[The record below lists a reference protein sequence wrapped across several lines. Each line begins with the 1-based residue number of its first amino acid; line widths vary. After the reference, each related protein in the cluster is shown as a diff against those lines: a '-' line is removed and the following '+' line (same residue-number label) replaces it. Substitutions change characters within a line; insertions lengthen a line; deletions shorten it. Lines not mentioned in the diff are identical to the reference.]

1 MPIYEYGCAECG
13 YEFEEMQKF
22 RDPPLQDCP
31 QCEQPAAQ
39 RKISISAFHLKGGG
53 WYKDGYGN
61 NKPES
66 SGSDEKSEKSG
77 ESEAKPE
84 TPKSDKSGSGK
95 SEGKSEKSEGKSEK
109 SEGKSEKS
117 GSTSSKSEGSA
128 SKPAASKPPAKSAA

>member
-22 RDPPLQDCP
+22 SEPPLQDCP
-31 QCEQPAAQ
+31 QCEQPAAH

-77 ESEAKPE
+77 GSEAKPE
-84 TPKSDKSGSGK
+84 TPKSEKSGSG
-95 SEGKSEKSEGKSEK
+95 K

>member
-22 RDPPLQDCP
+22 SEPPLQDCP

-77 ESEAKPE
+77 GSEAKPE
-84 TPKSDKSGSGK
+84 TPKSEKSGSG
-95 SEGKSEKSEGKSEK
+95 K

>member
-13 YEFEEMQKF
+13 YEFEEMQKL

-77 ESEAKPE
+77 GSEAKPE
-84 TPKSDKSGSGK
+84 TPKSEKSGSG
-95 SEGKSEKSEGKSEK
+95 K

>member
-77 ESEAKPE
+77 GSEAKPE
-84 TPKSDKSGSGK
+84 TPKSEEAGSG
-95 SEGKSEKSEGKSEK
+95 K

-128 SKPAASKPPAKSAA
+128 SKPAASKPPAKSTA

>member
-1 MPIYEYGCAECG
+1 MPIYEYGCAACG
-13 YEFEEMQKF
+13 YAFEEMQKF
-22 RDPPLQDCP
+22 GDPPLQDCP

-39 RKISISAFHLKGGG
+39 RKISIIAFLLKGGG

-84 TPKSDKSGSGK
+84 TPKS
-95 SEGKSEKSEGKSEK
+95 
-109 SEGKSEKS
+109 EKS

>member
-77 ESEAKPE
+77 GSEAKPE
-84 TPKSDKSGSGK
+84 TPKSEKSGSG
-95 SEGKSEKSEGKSEK
+95 K

-128 SKPAASKPPAKSAA
+128 SKPATSKPPAKSAA

>member
-84 TPKSDKSGSGK
+84 TPKSEKSGSG
-95 SEGKSEKSEGKSEK
+95 K

-128 SKPAASKPPAKSAA
+128 SKPAASKPPAKSTA

>member
-22 RDPPLQDCP
+22 SEPPLQDCP

-77 ESEAKPE
+77 GSEAKPE
-84 TPKSDKSGSGK
+84 TPKSEKSGSGK
-95 SEGKSEKSEGKSEK
+95 SEGKSEKS
-109 SEGKSEKS
+109 
-117 GSTSSKSEGSA
+117 GSPSSKSEGSA

>member
-39 RKISISAFHLKGGG
+39 RKVSISAFHLKGGG

-77 ESEAKPE
+77 GSEAKPE
-84 TPKSDKSGSGK
+84 TPKSEKSGSG
-95 SEGKSEKSEGKSEK
+95 K

>member
-22 RDPPLQDCP
+22 SEPPLQDCP

-77 ESEAKPE
+77 GSEAKPE
-84 TPKSDKSGSGK
+84 TPKSEKSGSG
-95 SEGKSEKSEGKSEK
+95 K

-128 SKPAASKPPAKSAA
+128 SKPAASKPSAKSAA

>member
-77 ESEAKPE
+77 GSEAKPE
-84 TPKSDKSGSGK
+84 TPKSEKSGSG
-95 SEGKSEKSEGKSEK
+95 KSEGKSEK

-128 SKPAASKPPAKSAA
+128 SKPAASRPPAKSAA

>member
-77 ESEAKPE
+77 GSEAKPE
-84 TPKSDKSGSGK
+84 TPKSEKSGSG
-95 SEGKSEKSEGKSEK
+95 KSEGKSEK

>member
-77 ESEAKPE
+77 GSEAKPE
-84 TPKSDKSGSGK
+84 TPKS
-95 SEGKSEKSEGKSEK
+95 EGKSEKSGS
-109 SEGKSEKS
+109 KSEKS

>member
-22 RDPPLQDCP
+22 SEPPLQDCP

-77 ESEAKPE
+77 GSEAKPE
-84 TPKSDKSGSGK
+84 TPKSEKSGSG
-95 SEGKSEKSEGKSEK
+95 K

-128 SKPAASKPPAKSAA
+128 SKPAASKPPTKSAA

>member
-39 RKISISAFHLKGGG
+39 RKVSISAFHLKGGG

-84 TPKSDKSGSGK
+84 TPKSGKSGSG
-95 SEGKSEKSEGKSEK
+95 K

>member
-22 RDPPLQDCP
+22 SEPPLQDCP

-77 ESEAKPE
+77 GNEAKPE
-84 TPKSDKSGSGK
+84 TPKSEKSGSG
-95 SEGKSEKSEGKSEK
+95 K

>member
-31 QCEQPAAQ
+31 QCEQPVAQ
-39 RKISISAFHLKGGG
+39 RKISISAFHRKGGG

-61 NKPES
+61 HKPES

-77 ESEAKPE
+77 GSEAKPE
-84 TPKSDKSGSGK
+84 TPKSEKSGSG
-95 SEGKSEKSEGKSEK
+95 K

>member
-22 RDPPLQDCP
+22 SEPPLQDCP

-77 ESEAKPE
+77 GSEAKPE
-84 TPKSDKSGSGK
+84 TPKSEKSGSG
-95 SEGKSEKSEGKSEK
+95 K

-128 SKPAASKPPAKSAA
+128 SKPAASKPSAKSTA

>member
-39 RKISISAFHLKGGG
+39 RKVSISAFHLKGGG

-77 ESEAKPE
+77 GSEAKPE
-84 TPKSDKSGSGK
+84 TPKSEEAGSG
-95 SEGKSEKSEGKSEK
+95 K

>member
-22 RDPPLQDCP
+22 SEPPLQDCP

-77 ESEAKPE
+77 GSEAKPE
-84 TPKSDKSGSGK
+84 TPKSGKSGSG
-95 SEGKSEKSEGKSEK
+95 K

>member
-39 RKISISAFHLKGGG
+39 RKISISSFHLKGGG
-53 WYKDGYGN
+53 WCKDGYGN

-77 ESEAKPE
+77 GSEAKPE
-84 TPKSDKSGSGK
+84 TPKSEEAGSG
-95 SEGKSEKSEGKSEK
+95 K

>member
-22 RDPPLQDCP
+22 RYPPLQDCP

-77 ESEAKPE
+77 GSEAKPE
-84 TPKSDKSGSGK
+84 TPKSEKSGSG
-95 SEGKSEKSEGKSEK
+95 K

>member
-84 TPKSDKSGSGK
+84 TPKSEKSGSGK
-95 SEGKSEKSEGKSEK
+95 SEGKSEKSGS
-109 SEGKSEKS
+109 KSEKS

>member
-77 ESEAKPE
+77 GSEAKPE
-84 TPKSDKSGSGK
+84 TPKSGKSGSG
-95 SEGKSEKSEGKSEK
+95 K

>member
-22 RDPPLQDCP
+22 SEPPLQDCP
-31 QCEQPAAQ
+31 QCEQSAAQ

-77 ESEAKPE
+77 GSEAKPE
-84 TPKSDKSGSGK
+84 TPKSEKSGSG
-95 SEGKSEKSEGKSEK
+95 K

>member
-77 ESEAKPE
+77 GSEAKPE
-84 TPKSDKSGSGK
+84 TPKSEKSGSG
-95 SEGKSEKSEGKSEK
+95 K

-128 SKPAASKPPAKSAA
+128 SKPAASKPPAKSTA

>member
-77 ESEAKPE
+77 GSEAKPE
-84 TPKSDKSGSGK
+84 TPKSEKSGSG
-95 SEGKSEKSEGKSEK
+95 K

-117 GSTSSKSEGSA
+117 GSTSSKPEGSA

>member
-66 SGSDEKSEKSG
+66 SGSDEKSEKSD

-84 TPKSDKSGSGK
+84 TPKSDKSGSG
-95 SEGKSEKSEGKSEK
+95 K

>member
-77 ESEAKPE
+77 GSEAKPE
-84 TPKSDKSGSGK
+84 TPKSGKSGNG
-95 SEGKSEKSEGKSEK
+95 K

>member
-66 SGSDEKSEKSG
+66 SGSDEKSGKSG

-84 TPKSDKSGSGK
+84 TPKSEKSGNG
-95 SEGKSEKSEGKSEK
+95 K

-117 GSTSSKSEGSA
+117 GSTYSKSEGSA

>member
-77 ESEAKPE
+77 GSEAKPE
-84 TPKSDKSGSGK
+84 TPKSEKSGSG
-95 SEGKSEKSEGKSEK
+95 K

>member
-77 ESEAKPE
+77 GSEAKPE
-84 TPKSDKSGSGK
+84 TPKSEEAGSG
-95 SEGKSEKSEGKSEK
+95 K

-128 SKPAASKPPAKSAA
+128 SKPATSKPPAKSAA

>member
-77 ESEAKPE
+77 GSEAKPE
-84 TPKSDKSGSGK
+84 TPKSEEAGSG
-95 SEGKSEKSEGKSEK
+95 K

>member
-39 RKISISAFHLKGGG
+39 RKVSISAFHLKGGG
-53 WYKDGYGN
+53 GYKDGYGN

-77 ESEAKPE
+77 GSEAKPE
-84 TPKSDKSGSGK
+84 TPKSEKSGSG
-95 SEGKSEKSEGKSEK
+95 K

>member
-22 RDPPLQDCP
+22 SEPPLQDCP

-77 ESEAKPE
+77 GSEAKPE
-84 TPKSDKSGSGK
+84 TPKSEKSGSG
-95 SEGKSEKSEGKSEK
+95 K

-128 SKPAASKPPAKSAA
+128 SKPDASKPPAKSAA